1 MIGNRSV
8 REDFTGKVKVM
19 VMSVLGER
27 AFLTKKTASA
37 KALRQKH
44 A

>member
-27 AFLTKKTASA
+27 AFLTKKANA